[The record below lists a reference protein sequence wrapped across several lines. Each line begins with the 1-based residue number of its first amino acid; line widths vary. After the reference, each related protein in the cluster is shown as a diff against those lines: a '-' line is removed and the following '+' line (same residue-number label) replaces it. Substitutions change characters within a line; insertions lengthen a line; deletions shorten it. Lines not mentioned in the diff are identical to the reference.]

1 MKTLIEL
8 NIPQIKC
15 VNKETTDYVRDLQQ
29 RANDELYPYRQRPLS
44 PDATTALVKILTD
57 IGVALKGAIVSD
69 KQALRRDE
77 IMKQLRTIIRNL
89 MSYNSTLTWEN
100 EDVNKVQRIMNYFTQ
115 KVIQAKQKGL
125 TTRDVVV
132 LLRERKEIGLYYI
145 APLYKHINCKLNHD
159 SYCKTEDDLLGWFYG
174 EWSGKSDTP
183 VEVEA
188 LPVQKITESFRKQ
201 TPPQKQQ
208 PKFHIPIGIP
218 DYPDFVLP

>member
-44 PDATTALVKILTD
+44 PDAAIALIKILTD
-57 IGVALKGAIVSD
+57 VGVALSSAIVSE
-69 KQALRRDE
+69 KQALRRNE
-77 IMKQLRTIIRNL
+77 IQEQLRSIIRQL
-89 MSYNSTLTWEN
+89 KAYVGSLSWEN

-125 TTRDVVV
+125 TTKDVVI
-132 LLRERKEIGLYYI
+132 LLRERKVIDKYYI
-145 APLYKHINCKLNHD
+145 VPLYKHINCKLNHD
-159 SYCKTEDDLLGWFYG
+159 SYCKTENDLLGWFYG

-188 LPVQKITESFRKQ
+188 LPFQKVTETFKKQ
-201 TPPQKQQ
+201 TPKPQVTT
-208 PKFHIPIGIP
+208 PINTVPSWVQNMIIN
-218 DYPDFVLP
+218 